1 MLTRDEVLDLLEQRS
16 WIKATD
22 HNLWVELTT
31 MPEDHD
37 GYLEDL
43 ANRPD
48 QIGNL
53 EIHKI
58 VDLKRGNFAIITL
71 FEVSQPQ
78 AEKVYTYEY
87 VSWKNGPL
95 SGAKGLVLIADAED
109 RITHFVILRGS
120 KFAVGGDAFDVVGGF
135 ASPDEKGVSG
145 MLARFEEEFKE
156 ELGLSENLIVKK
168 IHNLG
173 RILPD
178 AGMTNNH
185 PQLFVAIIDAS
196 QAELIGELPNP
207 DPWEL
212 SIGPT
217 IMPVER
223 MRDTVMANDDAYFHI
238 LVTRAVA
245 QGILPASLL
254 EPDN

>member
-1 MLTRDEVLDLLEQRS
+1 MPKREDILDRLDRRPWFQ
-16 WIKATD
+16 ATD
-22 HNLWVELTT
+22 HNVCVEINTL
-31 MPEDHD
+31 PEDHD

-53 EIHKI
+53 KVHKI
-58 VDLKRGNFAIITL
+58 VGLKRGNFAIITL

-78 AEKVYTYEY
+78 AEKTYTYEY
-87 VSWKNGPL
+87 VSWKHGPL
-95 SGAKGLVLIADAED
+95 SGAKGLVLIADAKD

-120 KFAVGGDAFDVVGGF
+120 KFAVGEDAFDVVGGF
-135 ASPDEKGVSG
+135 ATPDEEGVSG
-145 MLARFEEEFKE
+145 MLARFEEELKE
-156 ELGLSENLIVKK
+156 ELGLSEELIVKE
-168 IHNLG
+168 IHDLG

-185 PQLFVAIIDAS
+185 PQLFAAVIDAS

-217 IMPVER
+217 IMPIER
-223 MRDTVMANDDAYFHI
+223 LRETVIANDDAYFHI

-245 QGILPASLL
+245 QEIIPASSL
-254 EPDN
+254 ETR